1 MKTSK
6 IVVMAFLLA
15 ATGMGL
21 GSCAISDN
29 EKTPEQVE
37 DPILSKVQYY
47 IEGKVSDGNQ
57 GVAGVTVSTTGYD
70 AVTTDN
76 DGVFQLIVDE
86 ASEYTIGFAKEGY
99 LNTSAN
105 ANLTGLDNRA
115 VVAMTISMSP
125 KAEAVTVPAET
136 NVIIEPGTLSE
147 ATDDNEIS
155 NISEVG
161 AYVPNEAVE
170 EGTNVSMTAYIPE
183 SSISQDTQGSVSS
196 PVSAIYVETANG
208 EITATPEN
216 PIILAVNNPSSN
228 TATRFSK
235 MTVYKSSAAATR
247 ADARQS
253 LGDAQ
258 YDAATNSYKLELT
271 SGKLEDAYE
280 FHVSSTRTLGQ
291 EATEILK
298 EGSVDNS
305 GSYEAKTNIPLS
317 YQAKAGWSYNTAV
330 DTELAQ
336 LIKNAIEAN
345 EGSESTF
352 SISRNT
358 TTSVS
363 GRSILYWKAIG
374 KNQIITYTFQ
384 LTTGNYKVE
393 LTKYLGVD
401 IEYKVVDANEHSGG
415 SSTSGM

>member
-1 MKTSK
+1 M
-6 IVVMAFLLA
+6 
-15 ATGMGL
+15 
-21 GSCAISDN
+21 
-29 EKTPEQVE
+29 
-37 DPILSKVQYY
+37 
-47 IEGKVSDGNQ
+47 
-57 GVAGVTVSTTGYD
+57 AGVTVSTTGYD

-271 SGKLEDAYE
+271 SGKLEGAYE

>member
-1 MKTSK
+1 
-6 IVVMAFLLA
+6 MAFLLA

-271 SGKLEDAYE
+271 SGKLEGAYE

-336 LIKNAIEAN
+336 LIKNAIKAN